1 MSWYFVRNQTA
12 EGPVSEAEFAAAVAK
27 GDVIG
32 TTLVWREGWPNWVTW
47 ESQTSDAGRWTP
59 DQYLQADLRTPV
71 GEIWGQAWNWFWR
84 EPGPLLG
91 YILLAVLLGLAI
103 FVLNIGMS
111 ILLPIVGSLVGF
123 VLQGPVYVGLWY
135 MLLDRYRGGTLNL
148 KNLFRGFGPRFPQ
161 LMIFLTIQAAALMAI
176 MVPTMLALVI
186 MMGIP
191 LIQQANPELV
201 IPEWGLVGVLLSAG
215 ISLVGVTLYFYVAI
229 AWLYAPLLVVDKGLD
244 FWPAM
249 QLSRRV
255 AYRHPWG
262 FSWFLLVVSVVAAAG
277 ILLLGVGLVL
287 TVPLSLLMLVV
298 GYERQLGR
306 LKVPSAEAT
315 FPPPP
320 IGTAAPGPADPGNI
334 PPREY

>member
-1 MSWYFVRNQTA
+1 M
-12 EGPVSEAEFAAAVAK
+12 SEADFAAAVAS
-27 GDVIG
+27 GEIVG

-47 ESQTSDAGRWTP
+47 ESHTSDAGRWTP

-71 GEIWGQAWNWFWR
+71 GEIWTVSWTWFWR

-91 YILLAVLLGLAI
+91 HILLGLLLTLAI
-103 FVLNIGMS
+103 YVLNLGLS
-111 ILLPIVGSLVGF
+111 LLIPVVGSLVGF
-123 VLQGPVYVGLWY
+123 VLLGPLQVGLWY
-135 MLLDRYRGGTLNL
+135 MLLERYRGGSLNL
-148 KNLFRGFGPRFPQ
+148 KNLFRGFGPRFSQ
-161 LMIFLTIQAAALMAI
+161 LMIFLTVQATVMLAI
-176 MVPTMLALVI
+176 AVPTMLALMV
-186 MMGIP
+186 MVGIP
-191 LIQQANPELV
+191 LVQQVYPEVVL
-201 IPEWGLVGVLLSAG
+201 PEWGLLGVLVSAG
-215 ISLVGVTLYFYVAI
+215 VSLVGVSLYFYVAI
-229 AWLYAPLLVVDKGLD
+229 AWLYAPLLVLDKGLD

-277 ILLLGVGLVL
+277 ALLLGVGLLL

-306 LKVPSAEAT
+306 LKVPTVEAT
-315 FPPPP
+315 FPTPPA
-320 IGTAAPGPADPGNI
+320 GTGESGPADPGSI